1 MIRMVE
7 YSLRLFHLTTPIR
20 CIVLI
25 IRKRAGLFTLL
36 FAMRGSVVPRIMPQ
50 ILLVSG
56 FALLVAW
63 VHSQHSLDL
72 PEFTLTPFTLLGVA
86 LSLFLGF
93 RNNAAYDR
101 WWEGRKLWGE
111 LVYETRALARI
122 THSLFGKQASER
134 RQLLMLMLAFSHS
147 LRHQLRP
154 DTAIQTQLQGFIG
167 QALAETVLQQRN
179 PADAV
184 LRQMNELIAHAYQ
197 QQRLDSIALGILDQH
212 LTRLAHLQAGLERL
226 HNTPLP
232 FAFSLLVHRTA
243 YLYCFLLPFGLV
255 GTANWLT
262 PVFASL
268 VAYAFFG
275 LDALSEELESPFDD
289 TGLNHLPLS
298 ALCRVNEISVA
309 EALDE
314 PAPEPLQPI
323 AHFLS

>member
-1 MIRMVE
+1 
-7 YSLRLFHLTTPIR
+7 L
-20 CIVLI
+20 IV
-25 IRKRAGLFTLL
+25 RKRAGLLTLL
-36 FAMRGSVVPRIMPQ
+36 FAIRGSVIPRIMPQ
-50 ILLVSG
+50 ILFVTG

-63 VHSQHSLDL
+63 IHSRHSLDL

-111 LVYETRALARI
+111 LVYGTRALARI
-122 THSLFGKQASER
+122 THTLFGKQAAER
-134 RQLLMLMLAFSHS
+134 RQLLMLTLALSHV

-154 DTAIQTQLQGFIG
+154 DANIRAQLQQFID
-167 QALAETVLQQRN
+167 ANLVETVLQQRN
-179 PADAV
+179 PADAI
-184 LRQMNELIAHAYQ
+184 LRQMNEVIAQAYQ
-197 QQRLDSIALGILDQH
+197 QQRIDSVAVGILDQH
-212 LTRLAHLQAGLERL
+212 LIRLTHSQAGLERL
-226 HNTPLP
+226 GNTPLP

-262 PVFASL
+262 PVFASV

-275 LDALSEELESPFDD
+275 LDALSEELESPFDSS
-289 TGLNHLPLS
+289 GLNHLPLS